1 MDLSK
6 YGKHARKEVPSY
18 RPHRNVCVRG
28 RRLTVRLP
36 IRRVDSLWIYDKSRG
51 AVVLIMML
59 LSSYRVF
66 FNACFAATLIDVR
79 KSVRR
84 KTWEIDVIDVDG

>member
-1 MDLSK
+1 
-6 YGKHARKEVPSY
+6 
-18 RPHRNVCVRG
+18 
-28 RRLTVRLP
+28 
-36 IRRVDSLWIYDKSRG
+36 
-51 AVVLIMML
+51 ML